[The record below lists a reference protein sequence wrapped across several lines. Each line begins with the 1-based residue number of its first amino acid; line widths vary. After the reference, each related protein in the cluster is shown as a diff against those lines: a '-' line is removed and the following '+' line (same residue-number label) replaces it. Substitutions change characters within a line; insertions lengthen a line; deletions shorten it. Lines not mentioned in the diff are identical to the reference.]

1 MRDAISTLVEYL
13 AELTCDTAAID
24 WTPPVPAF
32 GDLSRARVA
41 TLGLNPSDRE
51 FVDAHGRELDGPQR
65 RFPTLRSL
73 GLQGWHE
80 ATDAHLEQ
88 IAEACQSYFERNPYD
103 AWFNR
108 LDFLIQETSTS
119 YYTPLSPAAHLD
131 LVPYATGTKWATLPK
146 RDRALLSEGAREVLG
161 TILRDAPL
169 NVLILNGMSVVS
181 SFQILCEVE
190 LCRNE
195 EPAWALPR
203 RTGRNVKG
211 YSFTGVV
218 DRVADIDLGEKVL
231 VLGYNHNI
239 QSSFGVTRDVCHSI
253 REWIGSSWRAWQ

>member
-1 MRDAISTLVEYL
+1 MRDAISTLVENL
-13 AELTCDTAAID
+13 AELTCDTAAIE

-32 GDLSRARVA
+32 GDPSRARVA

-51 FVDAHGRELDGPQR
+51 FVDAHGRELDGPLR

-119 YYTPLSPAAHLD
+119 FYTPLSPAAHLD

-146 RDRALLSEGAREVLG
+146 RDRALLSDVAREVFG

-169 NVLILNGMSVVS
+169 SLLILNGMSVVN
-181 SFQILCEVE
+181 SFQILCEAE
-190 LCRNE
+190 LCRDE
-195 EPAWALPR
+195 KPEWALPR
-203 RTGRNVKG
+203 KTGRNVKG

-218 DRVADIDLGEKVL
+218 DRVADIDLGGRVL

-239 QSSFGVTRDVCHSI
+239 QSSFGVTQDVCHSI

>member
-1 MRDAISTLVEYL
+1 MRAAISTLVEYL
-13 AELTCDTAAID
+13 AELSCDTAAIE

-32 GDLSRARVA
+32 GDPSRAQVA

-51 FVDAHGRELDGPQR
+51 FVDVHGRELDGAQR

-80 ATDAHLEQ
+80 ATDAHFEE
-88 IAEACQSYFERNPYD
+88 IAEACRTYFERNPYD

-119 YYTPLSPAAHLD
+119 FYTPLSPATHLD
-131 LVPYATGTKWATLPK
+131 LVPYATGMKWATLP
-146 RDRALLSEGAREVLG
+146 RREQELLSEGAREMLG
-161 TILRDAPL
+161 TTLRDAPVSL
-169 NVLILNGMSVVS
+169 LILNGMSVVN
-181 SFQILCEVE
+181 SFQMLCDVE
-190 LCRNE
+190 LNRDE
-195 EPAWALPR
+195 QSEWSLFR
-203 RTGRNVKG
+203 KTGKNVKG

-218 DRVADIDLGEKVL
+218 DRVADIELGGKVL

-239 QSSFGVTRDVCHSI
+239 QSSFGITKNVCRSI
-253 REWIGSSWRAWQ
+253 REWIGSNWRAWH